1 MIELD
6 HDDIDVERIADDSD
20 RASKIEEDARQEDIN
35 RVLRNIEKA
44 PADFDGIHC
53 VECDQPIPLERLK
66 TGAFRD
72 IHCQSTIEQRR
83 KQQRG

>member
-1 MIELD
+1 MIGID

-53 VECDQPIPLERLK
+53 VECDQPIPPERLK

-72 IHCQSTIEQRR
+72 IYCQSTIELRR

>member
-1 MIELD
+1 MID
-6 HDDIDVERIADDSD
+6 HDDIDVERISDDSD
-20 RASKIEEDARQEDIN
+20 RASKIEADARQEDIN

-53 VECDQPIPLERLK
+53 VECDQPIPPERLK

-72 IHCQSTIEQRR
+72 IYCQEIIEKRR
-83 KQQRG
+83 KNQRG